1 VSGGRRIE
9 RINGLL
15 QEELSR
21 LVRAELKDPRVGVIT
36 ITGVE
41 TTTDLMHAIVYVR
54 TLGDQTPVEDA
65 IEGLDSAEGY
75 LRRLLGRELHLRR
88 IPELRF
94 VADRTIEHAQRI
106 EALLEEA
113 RAEDGSEPAA
123 D

>member
-1 VSGGRRIE
+1 MGE
-9 RINGLL
+9 
-15 QEELSR
+15 
-21 LVRAELKDPRVGVIT
+21 IT

-41 TTTDLMHAIVYVR
+41 TTSDLKHATVYLR
-54 TLGDQTPVEDA
+54 TFGNQTPVEDA

-75 LRRLLGRELHLRR
+75 LRRVLGRELHLRR

>member
-1 VSGGRRIE
+1 MSGRRRIE
-9 RINGLL
+9 RLNGLL

-21 LVRAELKDPRVGVIT
+21 LVRTELKDPRVGEIT
-36 ITGVE
+36 VTGVE
-41 TTTDLMHAIVYVR
+41 TTSDLMHAVVYVR
-54 TLGDQTPVEDA
+54 TLGDLTPVEEA

-94 VADRTIEHAQRI
+94 VADRTLEHVQRI
-106 EALLEEA
+106 EALLDEA
-113 RAEDGSEPAA
+113 RAEDGSEPA